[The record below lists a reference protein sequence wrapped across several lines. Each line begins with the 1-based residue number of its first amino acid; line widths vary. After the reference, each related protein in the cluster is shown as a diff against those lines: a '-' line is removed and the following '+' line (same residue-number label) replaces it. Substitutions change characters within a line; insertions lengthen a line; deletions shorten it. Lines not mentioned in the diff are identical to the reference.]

1 MPRKTSLNWFMP
13 ALVNS
18 SVGSLTGTSEEE
30 CTSLCPLETK
40 KSRNMRRTSEPES
53 LRLGIGDE
61 EILAF
66 VLAAGLISNVA
77 LVSEPQI
84 PFGKL
89 RAGFRLARGGLA
101 QDDKSKQ
108 SANFMR
114 TTLFDRQP
122 PVSLRSSTLVPM
134 ICHPE
139 RRRPGFWPPKSRD
152 LRFPRSVTQRTDVRR
167 P

>member
-1 MPRKTSLNWFMP
+1 MP

-18 SVGSLTGTSEEE
+18 SVGSLAGTSEEE

-53 LRLGIGDE
+53 LRVGIGVE

-84 PFGKL
+84 L
-89 RAGFRLARGGLA
+89 RLARGGLA

-122 PVSLRSSTLVPM
+122 PVSLRSSTLAPLF
-134 ICHPE
+134 CHPE
-139 RRRPGFWPPKSRD
+139 
-152 LRFPRSVTQRTDVRR
+152 QRTCWGRLKQE
-167 P
+167 